1 MEEIITVNN
10 PNVLRFI
17 IHHDIKKLRLI
28 VKTNTSKNVKADT
41 EIMNIFD
48 KYLLKKYKII
58 IFESGT
64 EDPRILFDKILEDGI
79 QKLIKA
85 NARV

>member
-1 MEEIITVNN
+1 MEEIIKVKNT
-10 PNVLRFI
+10 NVLRFI
-17 IHHDIKKLRLI
+17 INHDAKQVDLDVRNNTVKNIKSDI
-28 VKTNTSKNVKADT
+28 EIKA
-41 EIMNIFD
+41 IFD
-48 KYLLKKYKII
+48 KYLLKKYRIT

-64 EDPRILFDKILEDGI
+64 EDPRILIDKILEDGI